1 VHLVHGG
8 LAGVRGEGGAALQR
22 ATEERAEELVQ
33 VSQED
38 AITVSPGRGD
48 DLESAHNW
56 ADVVSLAGM
65 LMLSG
70 AAPPPSR
77 KFTETPALPPEL
89 VEVKPPSKYGAR
101 LTAVP
106 LNVPGARMPATLMPT
121 LGLVSVRVSL
131 SHHARGMEDVH
142 SFQ

>member
-1 VHLVHGG
+1 MHLVHGG
-8 LAGVRGEGGAALQR
+8 RAGVRGEGGSALQR

-38 AITVSPGRGD
+38 AITVSSGGRHD
-48 DLESAHNW
+48 PDSTHYCFEVLS
-56 ADVVSLAGM
+56 SAGM

-77 KFTETPALPPEL
+77 KFTEVPALPPVL
-89 VEVKPPSKYGAR
+89 VEAKPPSKYGAR
-101 LTAVP
+101 LTSVP

-121 LGLVSVRVSL
+121 LGLVSTRVSL
-131 SHHARGMEDVH
+131 SHRVRTKEDAH
-142 SFQ
+142 SSQ